1 MSSRRPSVS
10 STGGD
15 KPAQKDL
22 SGNPIPAVPKKFLN
36 GWTPEQERLMGS
48 WADVAGCYR
57 WLHDKSE
64 KKYTKNNMLI
74 TIPVIILSTLTG
86 TANFALSSFIPP
98 DDLAGKNYASAA
110 IGAVSIF
117 AGILTTLGNFLR
129 FAQGSEA
136 HRVSSVAWGK
146 FQRQITVEISIHPD
160 DRMDCMDFLNIC
172 RQDLDR
178 LIEQSPPIPE
188 DIIALFEQEFKDVPN
203 LKRPDICH
211 GLEHTVPFNSNKPRL
226 LKMTADATIYLKQRK
241 KLLRDDIFPDIK
253 ERISSNVKEEL
264 DMALQK
270 KWDDFERRHV
280 VEQVAPISEP
290 EPPAASFNF
299 SGNWR
304 RLIGITNAEV
314 AGTNN
319 PNSPIGAQAPN
330 NRGYTCHD
338 DIVEADEEAIL
349 NDVTMNEM
357 ITSTSSADLVISMK
371 VNDVITPKPDD
382 AEERPVGL
390 PGHISPSPVAL
401 LPPPASHTTSFD

>member
-15 KPAQKDL
+15 KPTTKDL
-22 SGNPIPAVPKKFLN
+22 SGNPVPAPPKKFLN

-160 DRMDCMDFLNIC
+160 DRMECMDFLNIC

-188 DIIALFEQEFKDVPN
+188 DVIAMFEVEFKDVPN

-253 ERISSNVKEEL
+253 ERINSNVKEEL
-264 DMALQK
+264 DVALKK
-270 KWDDFERRHV
+270 KWDEFEKRHI
-280 VEQVAPISEP
+280 VEPPPVSEP
-290 EPPAASFNF
+290 EPPAAPFNF

-319 PNSPIGAQAPN
+319 SAGAQATN
-330 NRGYTCHD
+330 NNAYTSHD
-338 DIVEADEEAIL
+338 DVVEADEEAML
-349 NDVTMNEM
+349 NEVTMNELV
-357 ITSTSSADLVISMK
+357 TSASSNDLVISMK
-371 VNDVITPKPDD
+371 VNDVITPTV
-382 AEERPVGL
+382 ERPVSL
-390 PGHISPSPVAL
+390 PAPM
-401 LPPPASHTTSFD
+401 SHTTSFD

>member
-15 KPAQKDL
+15 KPAIKDL
-22 SGNPIPAVPKKFLN
+22 SGNPIPAAPKKFLN

-98 DDLAGKNYASAA
+98 DDLAAKNYASAA

-188 DIIALFEQEFKDVPN
+188 DVIAMFEEEFKDVPN

-211 GLEHTVPFNSNKPRL
+211 GLEHTVPFNSTKPRL
-226 LKMTADATIYLKQRK
+226 LKMTADAAIYLKQRK

-253 ERISSNVKEEL
+253 DRIALTVKSEVGEMVEKKVEEIEHRKN
-264 DMALQK
+264 MA
-270 KWDDFERRHV
+270 
-280 VEQVAPISEP
+280 APVTEP
-290 EPPAASFNF
+290 ELHASPFNF
-299 SGNWR
+299 GGNWR
-304 RLIGITNAEV
+304 RLIGV
-314 AGTNN
+314 AGDGVSQSLSQSLSQQQGVAPSPPLSEVSTNEIV
-319 PNSPIGAQAPN
+319 PAPPK
-330 NRGYTCHD
+330 
-338 DIVEADEEAIL
+338 DI
-349 NDVTMNEM
+349 
-357 ITSTSSADLVISMK
+357 VISMT
-371 VNDVITPKPDD
+371 VNDVITPPP
-382 AEERPVGL
+382 AIGTQLSITIPPL
-390 PGHISPSPVAL
+390 PPSSSASAAVSAAAPESPVADVPAL
-401 LPPPASHTTSFD
+401 LPPPTSHTTSFD

>member
-1 MSSRRPSVS
+1 
-10 STGGD
+10 
-15 KPAQKDL
+15 
-22 SGNPIPAVPKKFLN
+22 
-36 GWTPEQERLMGS
+36 MGS

-98 DDLAGKNYASAA
+98 DDLAAKNYASAA

-188 DIIALFEQEFKDVPN
+188 DIIAMFEEEFKDVPN

-226 LKMTADATIYLKQRK
+226 LKMTADAAIYLKQRK

-253 ERISSNVKEEL
+253 DRIALTVKSEVGDMVEKKVEEIEHRKN
-264 DMALQK
+264 MA
-270 KWDDFERRHV
+270 
-280 VEQVAPISEP
+280 APVTEP
-290 EPPAASFNF
+290 ELPAPPFNF

-304 RLIGITNAEV
+304 RLIGV
-314 AGTNN
+314 AGDGAPLQQQGVAPSPPLSEVSTNEIV
-319 PNSPIGAQAPN
+319 PAAPK
-330 NRGYTCHD
+330 
-338 DIVEADEEAIL
+338 DI
-349 NDVTMNEM
+349 
-357 ITSTSSADLVISMK
+357 VISMT
-371 VNDVITPKPDD
+371 VNDVITPPP
-382 AEERPVGL
+382 AVGSQLSITIPPLPPSSSTSAAVSAAAPVD
-390 PGHISPSPVAL
+390 PPSAPESPVADMPQL
-401 LPPPASHTTSFD
+401 LPPPTSHTTSFD